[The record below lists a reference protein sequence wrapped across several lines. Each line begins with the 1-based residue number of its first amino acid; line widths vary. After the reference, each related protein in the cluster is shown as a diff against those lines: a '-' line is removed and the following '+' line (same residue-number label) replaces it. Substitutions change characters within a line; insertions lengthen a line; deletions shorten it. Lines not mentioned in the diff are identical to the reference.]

1 MLDMHTELIRQLMH
15 NKKYGAVTEFA
26 KIKNNDRDEKIIVSE
41 YAGSEPR
48 LMIRDGEIHILCNKD
63 ITYIQETGIADS
75 IANGTIFDDASLL
88 NDQADYMQKTVLPM
102 NAIANKHGVEPKKI
116 RIMITGVMGRIN
128 DDGNI
133 EIAVGDIMNGRNFLD
148 DVTSGTGYEHVNKMC
163 DHYLGCDDHESLPL
177 DIRRD
182 ISEITKEIDSIADVS
197 PDDEITDED
206 FETLDL
212 DKPDEDDEEKDE
224 EKDEAFDDD
233 EKEDEDDK
241 TEDKD
246 KDEEDDDDDKEYD
259 ESYYEEG
266 FFSKSPKKLKP
277 IPRDVIAYIT
287 VEMNNIKDANDQ
299 AMLAGYTSNKLE
311 MVDFY
316 LNCLDTQDPRY
327 IVPHNKQYLT
337 QMQSELN
344 QLLQRILQIKP
355 IGKADRIWR

>member
-1 MLDMHTELIRQLMH
+1 MH
-15 NKKYGAVTEFA
+15 NKRYDAVTEFA
-26 KIKNNDRDEKIIVSE
+26 KIKNNDRAERIIVSE

-63 ITYIQETGIADS
+63 ITYIQESGIADS

-88 NDQADYMQKTVLPM
+88 NDQADYMQKTILPM

-128 DDGNI
+128 DNGNI
-133 EIAVGDIMNGRNFLD
+133 EIAVGDLMNGKNFLD

-163 DHYLGCDDHESLPL
+163 DHYLGCEDHESLPL

-197 PDDEITDED
+197 PEDEITDDD
-206 FETLDL
+206 FEMLDL
-212 DKPDEDDEEKDE
+212 DEK
-224 EKDEAFDDD
+224 KLHKHNDDD
-233 EKEDEDDK
+233 D
-241 TEDKD
+241 
-246 KDEEDDDDDKEYD
+246 EDDDDDKKKDKEKDDDEKEYD
-259 ESYYEEG
+259 ESYYGEG

-277 IPRDVIAYIT
+277 IPRDIIAYIT

-327 IVPHNKQYLT
+327 IVPHTRQYLT

-355 IGKADRIWR
+355 ISKSDRIWR